1 MPVSSARVTLRPASR
16 RISTQSKP
24 FSTGERAQPG
34 APSTGTPPALPIS
47 SRLPGSTGMPKCSM
61 APPMPEIAAGI
72 TSRRSAIA
80 DAPNTITSSAP
91 RPSNSLIAAF
101 SAVSSCGTR
110 RSAMMVAPAGASRS
124 AVTRKVFSTTFGA
137 SPGSKVETM
146 PTRLMT

>member
-1 MPVSSARVTLRPASR
+1 MPVSSARVTLSPASS
-16 RISTQSKP
+16 RISTQSNP

-34 APSTGTPPALPIS
+34 APSTGTPPALPIR

-124 AVTRKVFSTTFGA
+124 AVTRRVFSTTFGA
-137 SPGSKVETM
+137 SPGSRVETM